1 MALTPRLDIK
11 QSQSLVLTPQLQQ
24 AIKMLQLSSAELVE
38 FVAEEVAQ
46 NPLLEYGENSDG
58 EDDRRSANNGD
69 SERNDEKNSSEID
82 ISQKSSDDYLNET
95 TQVNTQDDSPLDTD
109 YSELYDDNS
118 FSDNIGTMPNENL
131 GLNGSNMITG
141 GVGSFDFTESS
152 AEQKQSTVL
161 SLKAH
166 LEDQLALLQAQP
178 YEKVIIQYLIGLM
191 DEAGYINEE
200 TTLIADRCGC
210 SVEDVNRIFEIAQ
223 TMEPLGV
230 FARSLGECLKIQQIQ
245 ADRYDPAMAIFLD
258 NLEMLGDRKFNELR
272 RLCRVSKEDFLDMV
286 EEIKALNPKPGLEY
300 GEDIVYTVVPDV
312 YVKKTPKGTWA
323 VELNNDSLPK
333 VLMNNRYLNEI
344 GEKATSK
351 KDKEYIDE
359 CVAKANWLVRA
370 LDQRARTIL
379 KVSSE
384 LVKLQKKFL
393 DDGIQYL
400 APINLKTIADAIE
413 MHESTVSRVTAN
425 KYISTPRGIFEMK
438 FFFTNAIG
446 SLDSDNQ
453 YSSKSIKYKIKQLI
467 DDEDPKKILSDDKLV
482 EIIRGEGIDIARR
495 TVAKYRESLEIPSS
509 IIRRR
514 MKNPVL

>member
-46 NPLLEYGENSDG
+46 NPLLEYDEKSEG
-58 EDDRRSANNGD
+58 DDRRSADNSDGEQNKQETVSTEEVPIKTAD
-69 SERNDEKNSSEID
+69 DFLQETAPVSTQNDA
-82 ISQKSSDDYLNET
+82 
-95 TQVNTQDDSPLDTD
+95 PLDTD
-109 YSELYDDNS
+109 YNELYDDNS
-118 FSDNIGTMPNENL
+118 FSDNIGAMPTQNL
-131 GLNGSNMITG
+131 GLNGSNQITG
-141 GVGSFDFTESS
+141 GAGNFDFTESS
-152 AEQKQSTVL
+152 AEQKQSGPV
-161 SLKAH
+161 SLKNH
-166 LEDQLALLQAQP
+166 LESQLVLIQAEP

-191 DEAGYINEE
+191 DEAGYINEK
-200 TTLIADRCGC
+200 TPLIAERCGC
-210 SVEDVNRIFEIAQ
+210 TEEDVERIFEIAQ

-245 ADRYDPAMAIFLD
+245 ADRYDPVMAIFLD
-258 NLEMLGDRKFNELR
+258 HLEMLGERKFNELR
-272 RLCRVSKEDFLDMV
+272 RLCKVSKEDFLDMM

-312 YVKKTPKGTWA
+312 YVRKTSKGKWF
-323 VELNNDSLPK
+323 VELNSESLPK

-344 GEKATSK
+344 GEKAIK
-351 KDKEYIDE
+351 KEDKEYIDE
-359 CVAKANWLVRA
+359 CTTKANWLVRA

-384 LVKLQKKFL
+384 LVRLQRKFL

-400 APINLKTIADAIE
+400 APINLKTIAEAIE

-425 KYISTPRGIFEMK
+425 KYIATPRGIFEMK

-453 YSSKSIKYKIKQLI
+453 YSSKSIKYRIKQLI
-467 DDEDPKKILSDDKLV
+467 DDEDPKKILSDDKIV
-482 EIIRGEGIDIARR
+482 EMIRGEGIDIARR

>member
-1 MALTPRLDIK
+1 MALTPRLDIR

-38 FVAEEVAQ
+38 FVADEVAE
-46 NPLLEYGENSDG
+46 NPLLEYDERSEGSE
-58 EDDRRSANNGD
+58 DRRSSIEGEGTPSKEEPSNTEEVQVKTA
-69 SERNDEKNSSEID
+69 
-82 ISQKSSDDYLNET
+82 DDFLQDAAPT
-95 TQVNTQDDSPLDTD
+95 NTQDDAPLDTD
-109 YSELYDDNS
+109 YVYDDNS
-118 FSDNIGTMPNENL
+118 FSDNIGAMPSQNL

-141 GVGSFDFTESS
+141 GAGNFDFTENS
-152 AEQKQSTVL
+152 AEQKQSQIV
-161 SLKAH
+161 SLKSH
-166 LEDQLALLQAQP
+166 LEDQLVLLQAEA
-178 YEKVIIQYLIGLM
+178 YEKIIIQYLIGLM

-200 TTLIADRCGC
+200 TSLIAERCGC
-210 SVEDVNRIFEIAQ
+210 TAEDVERIFTIAQ
-223 TMEPLGV
+223 TLEPLGV
-230 FARSLGECLKIQQIQ
+230 FARSLSECLKIQQIQ
-245 ADRYDPAMAIFLD
+245 ADRYDPVMEIFLD

-272 RLCRVSKEDFLDMV
+272 KLCDVNKEDFLDMI

-300 GEDIVYTVVPDV
+300 GEEVVYTVIPDV
-312 YVKKTPKGTWA
+312 YVKKSPKGKWF
-323 VELNNDSLPK
+323 VELNSESLPK

-344 GEKATSK
+344 DGQATK
-351 KDKEYIDE
+351 KEDKEYIDD
-359 CVAKANWLVRA
+359 CVSKANWLVRA

-384 LVKLQKKFL
+384 LVRLQRRFL

-400 APINLKTIADAIE
+400 VPINLKTIAEAIE

-425 KYISTPRGIFEMK
+425 KYIATARGIFEMK

-453 YSSKSIKYKIKQLI
+453 HSSRSIKYKIKLLI
-467 DDEDPKKILSDDKLV
+467 DDEDPKKILSDDKIVDL
-482 EIIRGEGIDIARR
+482 IRGEGIDIARR

>member
-46 NPLLEYGENSDG
+46 NPLLEYDERNEG
-58 EDDRRSANNGD
+58 EDRQNSPNNEAKPTQQPD
-69 SERNDEKNSSEID
+69 PVAEEAPVKTADDFLQQTDTVSTQNDG
-82 ISQKSSDDYLNET
+82 
-95 TQVNTQDDSPLDTD
+95 PLDTD
-109 YSELYDDNS
+109 YSELYEDNS
-118 FSDNIGTMPNENL
+118 FSDNIGAMPTQNL

-141 GVGSFDFTESS
+141 GAGNFDFTENS
-152 AEQKQSTVL
+152 AEQKQSATV
-161 SLKAH
+161 SLKFH
-166 LEDQLALLQAQP
+166 LEEQLVLLQAET
-178 YEKVIIQYLIGLM
+178 YEKIIIQYLIGLM

-200 TTLIADRCGC
+200 TDLIAERCGC
-210 SVEDVNRIFEIAQ
+210 SVEDIDRIFEIAQ

-245 ADRYDPAMAIFLD
+245 ADRYDPAMETFLN
-258 NLEMLGDRKFNELR
+258 NLEMLGERKFSELR
-272 RLCRVSKEDFLDMV
+272 RLCKVSKEDFLDMV

-300 GEDIVYTVVPDV
+300 GEDIVFTVVPDV
-312 YVKKTPKGTWA
+312 YVKKTNKGTWF
-323 VELNNDSLPK
+323 VELNNESLPK

-344 GEKATSK
+344 GEQTTK
-351 KDKEYIDE
+351 KEDKEYIDE
-359 CVAKANWLVRA
+359 CVTKANWLVRA

-384 LVKLQKKFL
+384 LIRLQKKFL

-400 APINLKTIADAIE
+400 APINLKTIAEAIE

-425 KYISTPRGIFEMK
+425 KYIATPRGIFEMK

-467 DDEDPKKILSDDKLV
+467 DDEDPKKILSDDKIV
-482 EIIRGEGIDIARR
+482 EIVRAEGIDIARR

>member
-46 NPLLEYGENSDG
+46 NPLLEYDERDEN
-58 EDDRRSANNGD
+58 EDRRNANNED
-69 SERNDEKNSSEID
+69 KQPQNKSSEEERV
-82 ISQKSSDDYLNET
+82 KTADDFLQQSNS
-95 TQVNTQDDSPLDTD
+95 VNDQNDAPLDTD

-118 FSDNIGTMPNENL
+118 YSDNIGAIPSQNL

-141 GVGSFDFTESS
+141 GGGNFDFTENS
-152 AEQKQSTVL
+152 AEQKQTAAV
-161 SLKAH
+161 SLKSH
-166 LEDQLALLQAQP
+166 LEEQLILLQAES

-200 TTLIADRCGC
+200 TNLIAERCGC
-210 SVEDVNRIFEIAQ
+210 SVEDIDRIFEIAQ
-223 TMEPLGV
+223 TMEPVGV

-245 ADRYDPAMAIFLD
+245 ADRYDPAMATFLD
-258 NLEMLGDRKFNELR
+258 NLEMLGERKFNELR
-272 RLCRVSKEDFLDMV
+272 RLCKVEKEDFLDMI
-286 EEIKALNPKPGLEY
+286 EEIKALNPKPGLEF
-300 GEDIVYTVVPDV
+300 GEEIVYTVIPDV
-312 YVKKTPKGTWA
+312 YVKKSNKGSWF
-323 VELNNDSLPK
+323 VELNNESLPK

-344 GEKATSK
+344 GDRATK
-351 KDKEYIDE
+351 KEDKDYIDE

-384 LVKLQKKFL
+384 LVRLQKKFL

-400 APINLKTIADAIE
+400 APINLKTIAEAIE

-425 KYISTPRGIFEMK
+425 KYIATPRGIFEMK

-467 DDEDPKKILSDDKLV
+467 DDENPKKILSDDKIV
-482 EIIRGEGIDIARR
+482 EMIRAEGIDIARR
-495 TVAKYRESLEIPSS
+495 TVAKYRESLDIPSS

>member
-38 FVAEEVAQ
+38 YVADEVAE
-46 NPLLEYGENSDG
+46 NPLLEYDERN
-58 EDDRRSANNGD
+58 EDEDRRNTN
-69 SERNDEKNSSEID
+69 
-82 ISQKSSDDYLNET
+82 NET
-95 TQVNTQDDSPLDTD
+95 KEQSESQTKEDSKVKTADDFLQETTPESDSPLDTD

-118 FSDNIGTMPNENL
+118 FSDNIGATPTQNL

-141 GVGSFDFTESS
+141 GAGNFDFTENS
-152 AEQKQSTVL
+152 AEQKQSSAV
-161 SLKAH
+161 SLKSH
-166 LEDQLALLQAQP
+166 LEDQLVLLQAET

-191 DEAGYINEE
+191 DEAGYINED
-200 TTLIADRCGC
+200 TILIAERCGC
-210 SVEDVNRIFEIAQ
+210 SVKDIDRIFEIAQ
-223 TMEPLGV
+223 TLEPVGV

-245 ADRYDPAMAIFLD
+245 ADRYDPAMSTFLE
-258 NLEMLGDRKFNELR
+258 NLEMLGERKFNELR
-272 RLCRVSKEDFLDMV
+272 KLCRVSKEDFLDMV

-300 GEDIVYTVVPDV
+300 GEEIVYTVVPDV
-312 YVKKTPKGTWA
+312 YVKKTNKGKWF
-323 VELNNDSLPK
+323 VELNSESLPK
-333 VLMNNRYLNEI
+333 VLVNNRYLNEI
-344 GEKATSK
+344 GEQTSK
-351 KDKEYIDE
+351 KEDKEYIDE

-384 LVKLQKKFL
+384 LVRLQKRFL

-400 APINLKTIADAIE
+400 APINLKTIAEKIE

-425 KYISTPRGIFEMK
+425 KYIATPRGIFEMK

-467 DDEDPKKILSDDKLV
+467 DDEDPKKILSDDKIV
-482 EIIRGEGIDIARR
+482 EVIRAEGIDIARR

>member
-24 AIKMLQLSSAELVE
+24 AIKMLQLSSAELSE
-38 FVAEEVAQ
+38 FVAEEVAE
-46 NPLLEYGENSDG
+46 NPLLEYDEKSEG
-58 EDDRRSANNGD
+58 DDRRTANNAD
-69 SERNDEKNSSEID
+69 NE
-82 ISQKSSDDYLNET
+82 QKKEEPVGGEETSVKTADDFLQDAAPVT
-95 TQVNTQDDSPLDTD
+95 TQSDAPLDTD
-109 YSELYDDNS
+109 YNGLYDDNS
-118 FSDNIGTMPNENL
+118 FSDNIGAMPSQNL
-131 GLNGSNMITG
+131 GLNGSNQITG
-141 GVGSFDFTESS
+141 GAGNFDFTESS
-152 AEQKQSTVL
+152 AEQKQSGAV
-161 SLKAH
+161 SLKSH
-166 LEDQLALLQAQP
+166 LESQLVLLQAEQ
-178 YEKVIIQYLIGLM
+178 YEKIIIQYLIGLM

-200 TTLIADRCGC
+200 TSLIAERCGC
-210 SVEDVNRIFEIAQ
+210 NEDDVDRIFTIAQ

-245 ADRYDPAMAIFLD
+245 ADRYDPVMVIFLD
-258 NLEMLGDRKFNELR
+258 NLAMLGDRKFNELR
-272 RLCRVSKEDFLDMV
+272 RLCKVTKEDFLDMV

-300 GEDIVYTVVPDV
+300 GEEIVYTVIPDV
-312 YVKKTPKGTWA
+312 YVKKNPKGNWF

-333 VLMNNRYLNEI
+333 VLMNNRYLNEVGDQAI
-344 GEKATSK
+344 K
-351 KDKEYIDE
+351 KEDKEFIDE

-384 LVKLQKKFL
+384 LVRLQRKFL
-393 DDGIQYL
+393 DHGIQHL
-400 APINLKTIADAIE
+400 APINLKTIAEAID

-425 KYISTPRGIFEMK
+425 KYIATPRGIFEMK

-482 EIIRGEGIDIARR
+482 VLVRAEGIDIARR

-514 MKNPVL
+514 MKNPVM

>member
-46 NPLLEYGENSDG
+46 NPLLEYDERSDG
-58 EDDRRSANNGD
+58 EDRRAANN
-69 SERNDEKNSSEID
+69 EPEVPTKRENQATDEPQVKTADDFLQEPTPVST
-82 ISQKSSDDYLNET
+82 QSDA
-95 TQVNTQDDSPLDTD
+95 PLDTD
-109 YSELYDDNS
+109 YSELYEDNS
-118 FSDNIGTMPNENL
+118 FSDNIGATPTQNL

-141 GVGSFDFTESS
+141 GAGNFDFTESS
-152 AEQKQSTVL
+152 AEQKQSGAV
-161 SLKAH
+161 SLKSH
-166 LEDQLALLQAQP
+166 LEEQLVLLQAET

-200 TTLIADRCGC
+200 TSLIAERCGC
-210 SVEDVNRIFEIAQ
+210 SVEDIDRIFEIAQ
-223 TMEPLGV
+223 TMEPVGV

-245 ADRYDPAMAIFLD
+245 ADRYDPAMAAFLD
-258 NLEMLGDRKFNELR
+258 NLEMLGERKFSDLR
-272 RLCRVSKEDFLDMV
+272 RLCKVSKEDFLDMV

-300 GEDIVYTVVPDV
+300 GEEIVYTVVPDV
-312 YVKKTPKGTWA
+312 YVKKTAKGKWF
-323 VELNNDSLPK
+323 VELNSESLPK

-344 GEKATSK
+344 GDQTTK
-351 KDKEYIDE
+351 KEDKDYIDE
-359 CVAKANWLVRA
+359 CVAKANWLVKA

-384 LVKLQKKFL
+384 LVRLQRKFL
-393 DDGIQYL
+393 DEGIQYL
-400 APINLKTIADAIE
+400 APINLKTIAEAIE

-425 KYISTPRGIFEMK
+425 KYIATPRGIFEMK

-467 DDEDPKKILSDDKLV
+467 DDEDPKKILSDDKIV
-482 EIIRGEGIDIARR
+482 EMIRAEGIDIARR